1 MLFVQSLNYYL
12 KYDKFIPSF
21 KIGYSST
28 FLQHSE
34 FKTMKFNFVENLLVE
49 WLEEQALVF
58 LAKVGCCSRDPLVL
72 GVVVEGA
79 THFFHFVAGEDQ
91 LEAWVAFVGPWGEE
105 GQA

>member
-12 KYDKFIPSF
+12 KYDKLIPSF
-21 KIGYSST
+21 IIGHSST

-34 FKTMKFNFVENLLVE
+34 FKTMKFNFVGNLLVE
-49 WLEEQALVF
+49 WLEALVF

-72 GVVVEGA
+72 GVAVEGA